1 MIEMTRKLI
10 EKPDDNDVILASI
23 YDRQQGIF
31 SIPLTL
37 FEACNILANQEVEVE
52 DLKKLDIYVVGVID
66 IKTGDLKI
74 DKVKKYLFM
83 SGEDFISKRKEKKE
97 VKKDEI

>member
-1 MIEMTRKLI
+1 MIDKLNNV
-10 EKPDDNDVILASI
+10 KFGDYDVILASI
-23 YDRQQGIF
+23 YDHEQDTY

-37 FEACNILANQEVEVE
+37 YEACNLLANQEVDVD
-52 DLKKLDIYVVGVID
+52 DLKKLDIYVIGVMD
-66 IKTGDLKI
+66 VKTGDLKI
-74 DKVKKYLFM
+74 DRVKKYLFM

>member
-1 MIEMTRKLI
+1 MIDKLNNV
-10 EKPDDNDVILASI
+10 KFGDFDVILASI
-23 YDRQQGIF
+23 YDHEQDTY

-37 FEACNILANQEVEVE
+37 YEACNLLANQELDVD
-52 DLKKLDIYVVGVID
+52 DLKKLDIYVIGVMD

-74 DKVKKYLFM
+74 DRVKKYLFM
-83 SGEDFISKRKEKKE
+83 SGDAFISKRKERKE